1 MLLSEETLIGL
12 LPLLLAKYYIIVVSR
27 AEFLSWVK
35 TTVLIVLVVSAI
47 PFVPRKDFAVVTLA
61 GVNVVLKESFALK
74 SVTVMILF
82 SVIYSI
88 NLPMSVVTAKCRKVV
103 KRTRL
108 ITLHTKPML
117 LITNL

>member
-88 NLPMSVVTAKCRKVV
+88 NLPMSVVTANAEK
-103 KRTRL
+103 L
-108 ITLHTKPML
+108 
-117 LITNL
+117 